1 VGLSRVCHRFTPFFK
16 AEVGELAKKTDDKF
30 HQTEAFSHTDMSKR
44 SQLFLLPLSEGQ
56 PPRGALVFGLI
67 LFTLYSPFSWILLRE
82 GPWDERRL
90 LLLKSWPT
98 LPGFLVR
105 SLVFLEGQPEWL
117 SYSIM
122 GLVTLLAFIV
132 LWHLGRS
139 SYFGLLLAF
148 FVAALFSSWNSWM
161 AFQAY
166 LG

>member
-1 VGLSRVCHRFTPFFK
+1 
-16 AEVGELAKKTDDKF
+16 
-30 HQTEAFSHTDMSKR
+30 MSKR

-56 PPRGALVFGLI
+56 PPGGASVFGLR
-67 LFTLYSPFSWILLRE
+67 LFSLYSPFAWILLRE
-82 GPWDERRL
+82 GPWDDRRW
-90 LLLKSWPT
+90 LLLKSWLT

-122 GLVTLLAFIV
+122 GVVTFLVFIT

-148 FVAALFSSWNSWM
+148 LVAALFSSWNSWM

>member
-1 VGLSRVCHRFTPFFK
+1 
-16 AEVGELAKKTDDKF
+16 
-30 HQTEAFSHTDMSKR
+30 MSKR

-56 PPRGALVFGLI
+56 PPGGASVFGLI
-67 LFTLYSPFSWILLRE
+67 LFSLYSPFAWILLRE
-82 GPWDERRL
+82 GPWDDRRW
-90 LLLKSWPT
+90 LLLKSWLT

-105 SLVFLEGQPEWL
+105 SLVFLEWQPEWL

-122 GLVTLLAFIV
+122 GVVTFLVFIT

-148 FVAALFSSWNSWM
+148 LVAALFSSWNSWM

>member
-1 VGLSRVCHRFTPFFK
+1 
-16 AEVGELAKKTDDKF
+16 
-30 HQTEAFSHTDMSKR
+30 MSKR

-56 PPRGALVFGLI
+56 PPGGASVFGLI
-67 LFTLYSPFSWILLRE
+67 LFSLYSPFAWILLRE
-82 GPWDERRL
+82 GPWDDRRW
-90 LLLKSWPT
+90 LLLKSCLT

-122 GLVTLLAFIV
+122 GIVTFLVFIT

-139 SYFGLLLAF
+139 SYFGLLIAF
-148 FVAALFSSWNSWM
+148 LIAALFSSWNSWM

>member
-1 VGLSRVCHRFTPFFK
+1 
-16 AEVGELAKKTDDKF
+16 
-30 HQTEAFSHTDMSKR
+30 MSKR

-56 PPRGALVFGLI
+56 PPGSALVLGL
-67 LFTLYSPFSWILLRE
+67 LLVPLYSPFAWILLRE
-82 GPWDERRL
+82 GPWDERRW

-105 SLVFLEGQPEWL
+105 SLVFLEGKPEWV

-122 GLVTLLAFIV
+122 GMITVLVFIA
-132 LWHLGRS
+132 LWQLGRS
-139 SYFGLLLAF
+139 SYFGLVVAF
-148 FVAALFSSWNSWM
+148 FGAALFSSWNAWM